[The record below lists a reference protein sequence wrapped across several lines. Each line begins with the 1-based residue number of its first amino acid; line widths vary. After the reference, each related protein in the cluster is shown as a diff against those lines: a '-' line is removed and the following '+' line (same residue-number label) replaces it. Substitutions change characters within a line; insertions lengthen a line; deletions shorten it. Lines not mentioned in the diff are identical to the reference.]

1 MLTEQLIKSNSVLA
15 GLTPEQIKAIETL
28 SENDEKIIIG
38 NKVAEIHTMYDNDL
52 ESIFGVRKPAGTK
65 TYHFMKDKFNEL
77 KSQGDTTT
85 LKTEIDTLKREKADL
100 EKLAKTGGDAVLTK
114 QVEDLT
120 KALGDKEK
128 ALSDLRNDIKVK
140 ETDYLSQISKKDE
153 ELVTSKIESEING
166 TLAGLK
172 FKALDQSIIDTMLA
186 TAKQSVLQTGKPEF
200 QKDEKGNTITVF
212 RDENGNI
219 IANPANLQ
227 KPFTAGELVL
237 SKLTPILEPPRNVT
251 GTGSEGG
258 QGGSGGGTIAKGSFK
273 TKLEASNGIAAHL
286 AEKGIAK
293 TDPKYDAEFQT
304 LYKEAVTDDMPLK

>member
-15 GLTPEQIKAIETL
+15 GLTHEQIAAITVL
-28 SENDEKIIIG
+28 SQNDENAVIG
-38 NKVAEIHTMYDNDL
+38 AKVAEIHKAYDNDIKD
-52 ESIFGVRKPAGTK
+52 IFGVEKPAGVK
-65 TYHFMKDKFNEL
+65 TYQFMKDKFNEL

-85 LKTEIDTLKREKADL
+85 LKAEIETLKKEKADL

-114 QVEDLT
+114 QIEDLT

-128 ALSDLRNDIKVK
+128 ALTDLRNDIKVK
-140 ETDYLSQISKKDE
+140 ESDFMSKLTEKDN
-153 ELVTSKIESEING
+153 ELVTSKIEAEING

-172 FKALDQSIIDTMLA
+172 FKALDQTIIDTMVA
-186 TAKQSVLQTGKPEF
+186 TAKQSVLKTGKPEF
-200 QKDEKGNTITVF
+200 QKDDKGNTITVF
-212 RDENGNI
+212 RDDNGNI

-237 SKLTPILEPPRNVT
+237 SKLTPILEPARNVT
-251 GTGSEGG
+251 GTGSDGG
-258 QGGSGGGTIAKGSFK
+258 QGGSGGTIAKGSFK

-304 LYKEAVTDDMPLK
+304 LYKEAVTDDMPIK